1 MLKAEKLTTS
11 DLLLIAEYTKNAGT
25 EKYLIHLLSFV
36 HKHKLSLSLVT
47 FGGATNDRI
56 NQLADKYEIT
66 HLRLNNLDH
75 RKQTKKLVQKRIKE
89 IRAFFAKDIFET
101 VLVSVGTPGAF
112 INLLELGNKKFYI
125 LHTYPHGLRHRIY
138 GKLFSTNFPKDTLL
152 ICVSEFSNSKVQAL
166 WGKKINTVVVSNG
179 VPVVSPLLR
188 SLQDSV
194 TILTLGS
201 VEKYKNPDLW
211 LKTAIAYLQ
220 VNPGR
225 DVKFLWAGGG
235 SLLESMR
242 NKVPD
247 EYKKQVHFAGSIDNP
262 ELFFQKAT
270 LYFQPSKVE
279 SFGLAVAEALSFGVP
294 CVVSD
299 SGGLPEV
306 ISPTCSK
313 TVHGS
318 NPKEFVKAISSIL
331 NDKAL
336 YLEMSQN
343 AVRHHSEKLS
353 IEGWEERLSKVIGV

>member
-1 MLKAEKLTTS
+1 
-11 DLLLIAEYTKNAGT
+11 
-25 EKYLIHLLSFV
+25 
-36 HKHKLSLSLVT
+36 
-47 FGGATNDRI
+47 
-56 NQLADKYEIT
+56 
-66 HLRLNNLDH
+66 
-75 RKQTKKLVQKRIKE
+75 
-89 IRAFFAKDIFET
+89 
-101 VLVSVGTPGAF
+101 
-112 INLLELGNKKFYI
+112 
-125 LHTYPHGLRHRIY
+125 
-138 GKLFSTNFPKDTLL
+138 
-152 ICVSEFSNSKVQAL
+152 
-166 WGKKINTVVVSNG
+166 
-179 VPVVSPLLR
+179 VSPLLR